1 MINTCVDSLIRD
13 KDHVGGL
20 KRLNLMRNKFGMK
33 SKRAIYWIE
42 KAKTSDG
49 TIRDTGDIQLQ
60 GSACK
65 ACFMAIHELLDGDL
79 SAT

>member
-33 SKRAIYWIE
+33 SKRAIY
-42 KAKTSDG
+42 
-49 TIRDTGDIQLQ
+49 
-60 GSACK
+60 
-65 ACFMAIHELLDGDL
+65 
-79 SAT
+79 